1 MELPEKPKVLRLTTA
16 LIATSIICLLVGGI
30 LGYAISTFTISSQI
44 SSLQGR
50 ISTLEGQIS
59 DLQSTNN
66 VSSQISSLQGRIST
80 LEGQVSDLQSTNNSF
95 SQNVTYENIT
105 YVLGENFSLSQLYE
119 QVKSSVVAVQGTI
132 VQYDFFGRPY
142 YSGVQGSGFVSNL
155 TGQFVIITNYHVI
168 DGATN
173 ITATF
178 IDGDTY
184 QVNVTGSDPYAD
196 LAVLSANAPQD
207 EYKPLTITSSS
218 MLEVGDPVLA
228 VGNPYGLAGSVTV
241 GIVSALGRTIT
252 ESTTGGYS
260 IGNCIQTTTP
270 INPGN
275 SGGPLLNYQGEVVG
289 ITTAIVSDSQGLGFA
304 IPSSSILREIESL
317 ITNGSYNSHPWLG
330 ASGTDMTF
338 QIAQAMSTNVT
349 YGWLVS
355 QITNGGPSDKAGL
368 RGGTRQVQVDG
379 SLVTI
384 GGDIV
389 IAIDGTRIRN
399 MDDLSTYLE
408 EHTSADQTISVL
420 LVRNSEALTLLVTLG
435 VRSPPT

>member
-1 MELPEKPKVLRLTTA
+1 LELPEKPKVLRLTTA
-16 LIATSIICLLVGGI
+16 LIATVIICLLVGGI
-30 LGYAISTFTISSQI
+30 LGYAISSFTI
-44 SSLQGR
+44 
-50 ISTLEGQIS
+50 
-59 DLQSTNN
+59 
-66 VSSQISSLQGRIST
+66 SSQISSLQGRIST

-95 SQNVTYENIT
+95 SQNVTYENIS

-119 QVKSSVVAVQGTI
+119 RVKGSVVAVQGTI

-155 TGQFVIITNYHVI
+155 TGQFVIITNYHVV

-207 EYKPLTITSSS
+207 KYKPLTITSSS

-228 VGNPYGLAGSVTV
+228 VGNPYGLAGSVSV

-252 ESTTGGYS
+252 ESTTGGYL
-260 IGNCIQTTTP
+260 IADCIQTTTP

-304 IPSSSILREIESL
+304 IPSSSILREIASL

-349 YGWLVS
+349 YGWLIS
-355 QITNGGPSDKAGL
+355 QITSGGPADKADL

-408 EHTSADQTISVL
+408 EHTSVDQAISVL

-435 VRSPPT
+435 VRPPPT

>member
-1 MELPEKPKVLRLTTA
+1 LELPEKPKVLRLTTA
-16 LIATSIICLLVGGI
+16 LIATVIICLLVGGI
-30 LGYAISTFTISSQI
+30 LGYAISSFTI
-44 SSLQGR
+44 
-50 ISTLEGQIS
+50 
-59 DLQSTNN
+59 
-66 VSSQISSLQGRIST
+66 SSQISSLQGRIST

-119 QVKSSVVAVQGTI
+119 QVKNSVVAVQGTI

-155 TGQFVIITNYHVI
+155 TGQFVIITNYHVV

-260 IGNCIQTTTP
+260 IADCIQTTTP

-349 YGWLVS
+349 YGWLIS
-355 QITNGGPSDKAGL
+355 QITSGGPADKAGL
-368 RGGTRQVQVDG
+368 RGGTSQVQVDG

-435 VRSPPT
+435 VRPPPT

>member
-1 MELPEKPKVLRLTTA
+1 LELPEKPKVLRLTTA
-16 LIATSIICLLVGGI
+16 LIATAITCLLVGGI
-30 LGYAISTFTISSQI
+30 LGYAISTFIISSQ
-44 SSLQGR
+44 
-50 ISTLEGQIS
+50 
-59 DLQSTNN
+59 N
-66 VSSQISSLQGRIST
+66 SSLQGRIST

-155 TGQFVIITNYHVI
+155 TGQFVIITNYHVV
-168 DGATN
+168 DGTTN

-260 IGNCIQTTTP
+260 IADCIQTTTP

-355 QITNGGPSDKAGL
+355 QITSGGPADKAGL

-408 EHTSADQTISVL
+408 EHTSAGQTISVL

-435 VRSPPT
+435 VRPPPT

>member
-1 MELPEKPKVLRLTTA
+1 VELPEKPKVLRLTTA
-16 LIATSIICLLVGGI
+16 LIATAIICLLVGGI
-30 LGYAISTFTISSQI
+30 LGYAISSFII
-44 SSLQGR
+44 
-50 ISTLEGQIS
+50 
-59 DLQSTNN
+59 
-66 VSSQISSLQGRIST
+66 SSQISSLQGRIST

-155 TGQFVIITNYHVI
+155 TGQFVIITNYHVV
-168 DGATN
+168 DGTTN

-260 IGNCIQTTTP
+260 IADCIQTTTP

-355 QITNGGPSDKAGL
+355 QITSGGPADKAGL
-368 RGGTRQVQVDG
+368 RGGARQVQVDG

-435 VRSPPT
+435 VRPPPT